1 MIETWSLKDSF
12 LIFYKLQVPTYQV
25 ALNPEAQDQAL
36 FSQIL
41 LIAPRPSAAELTLY
55 PSDFKLN
62 SRVVLRSGSS
72 STIKLFLSCPNH
84 NVTKCQI
91 C

>member
-1 MIETWSLKDSF
+1 MMIETWSLKDSF
-12 LIFYKLQVPTYQV
+12 LIFLQTSSPDMSGSIKSRSTRSGTFF
-25 ALNPEAQDQAL
+25 PI
-36 FSQIL
+36 S

-72 STIKLFLSCPNH
+72 STIKTFFAMS
-84 NVTKCQI
+84 
-91 C
+91 